1 MQGFGDEKS
10 NARPTPHRFS
20 RQRLRL
26 DLLTPRAVVAGAAL
40 IAAFMVT
47 LCGIVVYQARADA
60 LDRARETSRNIA
72 LIAERDIE
80 RNIELYG
87 LSLQAVLD
95 GIKDPELMA
104 ASPRLR
110 HEALFDRASTARYLG
125 SILVLDAQGN
135 VTLDSMSDEP
145 PDMNFSDR
153 RYFTVHRDN
162 PDVGLYVSD
171 PYHSRLRAGSPS
183 IALSRRISGPDG
195 SFRGVAM
202 VAIRLDYF
210 HSLFSGL
217 QLGPHGS
224 VALIGRDGIMV
235 MRQPYDPKVIGRDIK
250 DASTFRTFASANSG
264 SFIDKSTI
272 DGVHRLYYFK
282 HLEHLPLI
290 IMVAEA
296 ESDIYATWKRRTL
309 VIGSL
314 MAVLAGAFVALASL
328 LSVQLRRRMRAESEL
343 ALLARTDGLTGLNNR
358 RTLGE
363 ILDSEWRRARRTR
376 SDFSLL
382 FVDVD
387 RFKAYNDVY
396 GHQAG
401 DDALAAVGRC
411 IGEHIRRPADSAAR
425 YGGEEFLVVLPDT
438 GQQGALA
445 IGEQIRLAISEL
457 GIEHEGSEY
466 GHVTAS
472 IGAAAWTP
480 DSDSDGDGDG
490 DVTAVVRA
498 ADRALYDAKATGRN
512 RVALFDGRAIA
523 SAEQ

>member
-1 MQGFGDEKS
+1 MQGSGNKTSD
-10 NARPTPHRFS
+10 ARLLPRRFF

-26 DLLTPRAVVAGAAL
+26 DLLTPRAVVAGAVL

-60 LDRARETSRNIA
+60 LDRARETSRNVA

-104 ASPRLR
+104 ASPQLQRA
-110 HEALFDRASTARYLG
+110 ALFDRASTARYLG

-135 VTLDSMSDEP
+135 VTLDSLSDEP
-145 PDMNFSDR
+145 PKLNFSDR
-153 RYFTVHRDN
+153 RYFTVHRDS
-162 PDVGLYVSD
+162 PGVGLYVSA
-171 PYHSRLRAGSPS
+171 PYRSRLRAGSPS
-183 IALSRRISGPDG
+183 IALSRRISRPDG
-195 SFRGVAM
+195 SFGGVVM

-217 QLGPHGS
+217 RLGPHGS
-224 VALIGRDGIMV
+224 VALIGSDGIMV
-235 MRQPYDPKVIGRDIK
+235 MRQPYDPEVIGRDIK
-250 DASTFRTFASANSG
+250 NASTFRKFASASEG
-264 SFIDKSTI
+264 SFLDKSTI

-296 ESDIYATWKRRTL
+296 ESDIYATWTRRTL

-328 LSVQLRRRMRAESEL
+328 LAAQLRRRMRAESEL

-376 SDFSLL
+376 SVFSLL

-401 DDALAAVGRC
+401 DDALAAVGKC
-411 IGEHIRRPADSAAR
+411 IAENIRRPADSAAR

-438 GQQGALA
+438 GQHGAVA

-457 GIEHEGSEY
+457 GIEHAASEY

-480 DSDSDGDGDG
+480 DSDG

-498 ADRALYDAKATGRN
+498 ADRALYAAKATGRN
-512 RVALFDGRAIA
+512 RVALSDGLAIA
-523 SAEQ
+523 SAQP